1 MVVDIAFELLFV
13 VSFFSNIILLYTI
26 YLFWDDAAR
35 SRSELDQ
42 FKNKYTEYKLFD
54 DWSGD
59 DYK

>member
-26 YLFWDDAAR
+26 YLLWNDAAR